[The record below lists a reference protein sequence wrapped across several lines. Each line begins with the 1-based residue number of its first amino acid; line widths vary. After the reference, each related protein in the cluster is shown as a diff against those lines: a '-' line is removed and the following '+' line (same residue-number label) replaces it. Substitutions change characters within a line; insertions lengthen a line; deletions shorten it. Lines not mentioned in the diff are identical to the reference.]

1 MQPID
6 LNAPLEPQITMLEDT
21 INLQAIH
28 QKFGVMLSAEPPA
41 DPAQKRAIIRY
52 LLPNLATAM
61 FNFEMTF
68 DLGNYVLSGLN
79 THTLGKDMLT
89 SPQAEHP
96 TLIGAANL
104 VFEKTLLNELTV

>member
-21 INLQAIH
+21 INLQAIR

-52 LLPNLATAM
+52 LLPRRC
-61 FNFEMTF
+61 
-68 DLGNYVLSGLN
+68 S
-79 THTLGKDMLT
+79 TLK
-89 SPQAEHP
+89 
-96 TLIGAANL
+96 
-104 VFEKTLLNELTV
+104 